1 MENPN
6 VIPEPPRARIGET
19 LGVDELEKYVARLQS
34 LLSQLHLSYEYL
46 TAENEELRLALSPGI
61 VPDPIRITILIDEA
75 TARMSEME
83 LQATDDPVA
92 IAKAFCARHGIKGER
107 AREVRVSAE
116 RAVSTRKATRATA
129 EAVKKGTP
137 GMALSPL
144 SSRASRAADVA
155 PPPLAPTVSFDDLVG
170 KASAG
175 GSANGSAR
183 ASSAA
188 KASSAPF
195 EAKASSAPF
204 EARFDDGFAASFGDG
219 FDAVASKGA
228 SLATQRPA
236 SGGAA
241 PASSAPFEARF
252 DEGFAASFGDAV
264 DFGTPLGAVS
274 GTPNGAV
281 SGTPNGAVSV
291 TPNGVGSQAIRHP
304 ANGAA
309 ARTPGTAGGGANG
322 GVQGGVQ
329 GGLHGFGGATGHANG
344 CDSSTGFEAAFL
356 HSPGGFLHSPGAF
369 AAAFEPSR
377 ASGFEPAFEPSPFA
391 PTAAAAAAAAAFSPL
406 FDAPPAMMA
415 DFGAVS
421 GIPNGAVSDAPPAMM
436 ADFGAVS
443 GTPQGAV
450 SGAPPA
456 MMADFG
462 AVSGA
467 GFGADFGAPPT
478 GMSGAVS
485 GASAGSSMAF
495 GTPPGPS
502 PGRRLSRQDSG
513 SRLLAGSGPPTVGGD
528 RQDSEAFD
536 AFDEAEISGDLLDEA
551 GSAEI
556 GGFGA
561 VDLSFDDFGND
572 FGEIEVEWKEAGA
585 LKLDDE
591 GSRTLGVG
599 AVVGAA
605 YSYAAPPPASDMRTG
620 MGAAPSGPTR
630 ILIRIIS
637 MAKGLGMTLAKPAP
651 GQPEVLRVRAIKA
664 GSAADESGGPRRS
677 TSL

>member
-1 MENPN
+1 MPGRQSKMPPKPTTKLLTAMENPN

-46 TAENEELRLALSPGI
+46 TAENEELRLALSPDI

-92 IAKAFCARHGIKGER
+92 IAKAFCARHGLKGER

-170 KASAG
+170 KASAN

-228 SLATQRPA
+228 SQATQRPA

-264 DFGTPLGAVS
+264 GFGTPLGAVS

-281 SGTPNGAVSV
+281 SG

-322 GVQGGVQ
+322 GVQGGVH

-344 CDSSTGFEAAFL
+344 CDASTGFEAAFL

-377 ASGFEPAFEPSPFA
+377 GGGFEPAFEPSFEPSPFA

-421 GIPNGAVSDAPPAMM
+421 G
-436 ADFGAVS
+436 
-443 GTPQGAV
+443 TPQGAV
-450 SGAPPA
+450 PGAPPA

-536 AFDEAEISGDLLDEA
+536 AFDEAEISGDLLDDA

>member
-1 MENPN
+1 MPGRQSKMPPKPTTKLLTAMENPN

-34 LLSQLHLSYEYL
+34 LLSQLHLSYEYV
-46 TAENEELRLALSPGI
+46 TAENEELRLALSPDI

-195 EAKASSAPF
+195 EA
-204 EARFDDGFAASFGDG
+204 RFDEGFAASFGDG

-264 DFGTPLGAVS
+264 GFGTPHGAVS
-274 GTPNGAV
+274 GTPHGAV
-281 SGTPNGAVSV
+281 SGTPHGAVSV

-329 GGLHGFGGATGHANG
+329 GGVHGFGGATGHANG
-344 CDSSTGFEAAFL
+344 CDASTGFEAAFL

-377 ASGFEPAFEPSPFA
+377 GGGFEPAFEPAFEPSPFA
-391 PTAAAAAAAAAFSPL
+391 PTAAAAAAAAFSPL

-421 GIPNGAVSDAPPAMM
+421 GTPN
-436 ADFGAVS
+436 
-443 GTPQGAV
+443 GAV

-536 AFDEAEISGDLLDEA
+536 AFDEAEISGDLLDDA

-591 GSRTLGVG
+591 GGRTLGVG

-605 YSYAAPPPASDMRTG
+605 YSYAAPPPASDMRMG